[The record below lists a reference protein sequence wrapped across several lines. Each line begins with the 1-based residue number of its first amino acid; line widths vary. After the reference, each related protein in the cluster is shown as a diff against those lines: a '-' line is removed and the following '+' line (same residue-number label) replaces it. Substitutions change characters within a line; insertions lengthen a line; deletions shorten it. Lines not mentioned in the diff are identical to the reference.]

1 MRLLPRLLIVRAAL
15 VGASVTC
22 ALGCMQAT
30 QTYALVLHPQPA
42 ASSLASSASTSTAD
56 RSRTPGTASTVTS
69 PSAKAQAPDA
79 PPSGMV
85 GSLSVERIEG
95 GQRLVVLQLE
105 QLPPPERIAP
115 GLREFVVWLEDPD
128 GGEVNVGTLRYD
140 RANQSG
146 NLLATT
152 ALPAFTIR
160 VTGER
165 DARAAEPAGVLL
177 AERRVDFSSRR
188 PGARFDS
195 SSRRPGARLDSN

>member
-1 MRLLPRLLIVRAAL
+1 MRLCPRLPFVRPFVCAAL
-15 VGASVTC
+15 LGALLGVNAAC

-30 QTYALVLHPQPA
+30 QTYALVLHSSPLARPRAGFDPQDAVQSGPRGA
-42 ASSLASSASTSTAD
+42 DVAGGPDAQADSSSLARQRARFD
-56 RSRTPGTASTVTS
+56 RSA
-69 PSAKAQAPDA
+69 A
-79 PPSGMV
+79 SGMV

-95 GQRLVVLQLE
+95 GQHLVVLQLE

-115 GLREFVVWLEDPD
+115 GLREFVVWLEDPR

-140 RANQSG
+140 RANHSG

-152 ALPAFTIR
+152 DLSAFTVR

-177 AERRVDFSSRR
+177 AERRVVT
-188 PGARFDS
+188 
-195 SSRRPGARLDSN
+195 N

>member
-42 ASSLASSASTSTAD
+42 AGSKASSALPSSAEPSSQAPGHGSAEVSPSGEAEG
-56 RSRTPGTASTVTS
+56 SRTPPA
-69 PSAKAQAPDA
+69 
-79 PPSGMV
+79 GMV

-115 GLREFVVWLEDPD
+115 GLREFVVWLEDPN

-177 AERRVDFSSRR
+177 AERWV
-188 PGARFDS
+188 DS
-195 SSRRPGARLDSN
+195 SSRRRGARLDSN

>member
-1 MRLLPRLLIVRAAL
+1 MRLRPRLPFVRPFVCAAL
-15 VGASVTC
+15 LGALLGIEAAC

-30 QTYALVLHPQPA
+30 QTYSLVLHRQDA
-42 ASSLASSASTSTAD
+42 VQGGSSSADVAGGAD
-56 RSRTPGTASTVTS
+56 ALAGQRGA
-69 PSAKAQAPDA
+69 A
-79 PPSGMV
+79 SGMV

-95 GQRLVVLQLE
+95 GQHLVVLQLE

-115 GLREFVVWLEDPD
+115 GLREFVVWLEDPR

-140 RANQSG
+140 RANHSG

-152 ALPAFTIR
+152 DLSAFTVR

-177 AERRVDFSSRR
+177 AERRVQ
-188 PGARFDS
+188 
-195 SSRRPGARLDSN
+195 